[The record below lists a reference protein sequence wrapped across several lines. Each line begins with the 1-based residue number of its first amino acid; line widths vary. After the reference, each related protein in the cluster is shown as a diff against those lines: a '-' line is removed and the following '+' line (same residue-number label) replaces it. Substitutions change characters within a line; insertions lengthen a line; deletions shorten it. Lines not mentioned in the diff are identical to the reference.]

1 MKNLV
6 EKSIGQIVAEDYRT
20 SQVFEK
26 HNIDFC
32 CNGGRSLQVV
42 AAEKNLDVDH
52 LVNEIAKIQE
62 DKSEGNIDFGS
73 WPLDLL
79 ADYIVKKHHRYADK
93 QIPVIKPYLDKITR
107 VHGAHHPELH
117 EIKELFEGIAGDVAA
132 HMKKEEIILFPFI
145 KKMAEAKEN
154 NTPFNNPTDKSVEN
168 PVEML
173 MHEHDAQGVAFRR
186 IAELSNDY
194 TNPPDGCNTYR
205 VTLGLMKEFQD
216 DLHKHIHLENNIL
229 FPKALELEK
238 ELKAVTE

>member
-6 EKSIGQIVAEDYRT
+6 QKSIGQIVAEDYRT

-32 CNGGRSLQVV
+32 CNGGRSLQEV
-42 AAEKNLDVDH
+42 AAEKNLSVESLTD
-52 LVNEIAKIQE
+52 EIFKLQE
-62 DKSEGNIDFGS
+62 DKSEGNIDFDS

-79 ADYIVKKHHRYADK
+79 TDYIVKKHHRYSEK
-93 QIPVIKPYLDKITR
+93 QIPVIKPYLDKICK
-107 VHGAHHPELH
+107 VHGGHHPELF
-117 EIKELFEGIAGDVAA
+117 EIQKIFDGIVGEVAA

-145 KKMAEAKEN
+145 KKMVEAKEN
-154 NTPFNNPTDKSVEN
+154 NTPYNNPSGKSVGN

-173 MHEHDAQGVAFRR
+173 THEHDSQGDAFKR
-186 IAELSNDY
+186 IAELSNNY

-205 VTLGLMKEFQD
+205 VTLGLLQEFQQ

-229 FPKALELEK
+229 FPKALALEK
-238 ELKAVTE
+238 ELNAVAQ